1 MGIPWMLNLG
11 FGANRFVGQVS
22 RSRYFNGFFTSLE
35 MSPVKDL
42 SLQAEYDGEDFNAGI
57 KYSYK
62 NFGIKLA
69 GAAMED
75 LAKDNGYEDNLRIG
89 VGLSYLFDKF
99 AEAKRR
105 PDIGR
110 YATTNLEEGEEIVE
124 IGETV
129 ITPTE
134 TAIVTPSGEVVIVPP
149 GTNLSEGQV
158 IITPSGEEIVIGPGT
173 QLTTPGLTTQGSAA
187 YKELSPEVQDL
198 MKELQ
203 VLREERQKAQ
213 QAMDEL
219 RKWIQ
224 DLKQQ
229 KP

>member
-1 MGIPWMLNLG
+1 MH
-11 FGANRFVGQVS
+11 
-22 RSRYFNGFFTSLE
+22 
-35 MSPVKDL
+35 
-42 SLQAEYDGEDFNAGI
+42 
-57 KYSYK
+57 
-62 NFGIKLA
+62 
-69 GAAMED
+69 
-75 LAKDNGYEDNLRIG
+75 
-89 VGLSYLFDKF
+89 
-99 AEAKRR
+99 
-105 PDIGR
+105 
-110 YATTNLEEGEEIVE
+110 TNLEEGEEIVE

-149 GTNLSEGQV
+149 APISLRVRNYNPLS
-158 IITPSGEEIVIGPGT
+158 EEIVIGPGT
-173 QLTTPGLTTQGSAA
+173 SYNPGLTTQGSAA

-198 MKELQ
+198 MKERQ

-229 KP
+229 KPYSLTSEV